1 MYFHGSTDLLQRIY
15 GDILPH
21 IPAVHLHLLLLP
33 GCLLQSVSPVR
44 SPEKQLP
51 FLYPGRS
58 ESYPVRL
65 FQDFPEAAQESAF
78 QVVTFRSAVPAPLLL
93 PYPVTENDLLQ
104 CTFL

>member
-1 MYFHGSTDLLQRIY
+1 MDPLQRIY

-33 GCLLQSVSPVR
+33 GCRLQSVPPVR
-44 SPEKQLP
+44 SPERQLP
-51 FLYPGRS
+51 FLYPDRS
-58 ESYPVRL
+58 GSYPVRL
-65 FQDFPEAAQESAF
+65 SQDFPEAF
-78 QVVTFRSAVPAPLLL
+78 QAVTFRSAVPASLLL